1 VADLSQA
8 WGRHPPA
15 ELGCPAVRVVFL
27 GVRGS
32 VPVSEAEMLGV
43 GGHTSCVA
51 VAHRGVPPALVLDA
65 GTGLRQLGPLLAG
78 GPFRGT
84 IVLGHLHW
92 DHVIGLPFLPNLDRP
107 DADVTVLVPRQGPGD
122 DAEELLARFMSP
134 PAFPIFATD
143 LRGRWT
149 IRFYDDGRF
158 DVEGFHVLAR
168 DIPHK
173 GGRTMG
179 LRIAD
184 GSGAFAYLSDHAPH
198 DFGPGDD
205 GTGELH
211 PAAMELARGVDVLV
225 HDAQYTADELPA
237 RGAFGH
243 AAAEYAARLG
253 EAADVGRVLLFHH
266 DPRRTD
272 EDVAAICAKVAASA
286 TVPVDVASEGLAF
299 DC

>member
-1 VADLSQA
+1 
-8 WGRHPPA
+8 
-15 ELGCPAVRVVFL
+15 VRVVFL

-32 VPVSEAEMLGV
+32 VPVSDAAMLGV

-51 VAHRGVPPALVLDA
+51 IAHAGGPPTLVLDA
-65 GTGLRQLGPLLAG
+65 GTGLRKLGSLLDN

-84 IVLGHLHW
+84 ILLGHLHW
-92 DHVIGLPFLPNLDRP
+92 DHVIGLPFLPNLDRA
-107 DADVTVLVPRQGPGD
+107 DAEVTVLVPRQGPDD
-122 DAEELLARFMSP
+122 DALALLSRFMSP
-134 PAFPIFATD
+134 PAFPIAPTS
-143 LRGRWT
+143 LRGNWT
-149 IRFYDDGRF
+149 FRFYDDGEF

-179 LRIAD
+179 LRVAD
-184 GSGAFAYLSDHAPH
+184 VGGTIAYLSDHAPH
-198 DFGPGDD
+198 DLGPGDD

-211 PAAMELARGVDVLV
+211 PAALELACGVDVLV

-243 AAAEYAARLG
+243 AAAEYAARLA
-253 EAADVGRVLLFHH
+253 EAAGARRVLLFHH
-266 DPRRTD
+266 DPQRTD
-272 EDVAAICAKVAASA
+272 EDVASICAKVAASA
-286 TVPVDVASEGLAF
+286 TVPVDVASEGVTF